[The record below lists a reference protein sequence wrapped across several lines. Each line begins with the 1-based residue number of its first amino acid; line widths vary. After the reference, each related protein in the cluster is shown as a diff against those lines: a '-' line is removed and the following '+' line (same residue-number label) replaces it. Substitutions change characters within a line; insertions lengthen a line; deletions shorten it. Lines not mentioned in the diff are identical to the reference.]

1 MLNVCHLTDNDD
13 SDQCN
18 SESSE
23 KPSTATENGQ
33 NQNGTTGNN
42 APGNSQ
48 PQTNNNSTG
57 DTATPPPVGDLKKHT
72 PAPSLSCIHCSLSF
86 NHRTELQ
93 AHMILQHGQLSND
106 HCQRIAISA
115 DQRQRVQTDSP
126 QLLNNFNPPCTTA
139 ATIYN
144 ITNGRQSSVAVGV
157 DMMKMNH

>member
-1 MLNVCHLTDNDD
+1 MLNVCRLTDNND

-23 KPSTATENGQ
+23 KPTTATENGQ
-33 NQNGTTGNN
+33 NQNGTTGN
-42 APGNSQ
+42 APASSQ
-48 PQTNNNSTG
+48 PQTNTNSTG
-57 DTATPPPVGDLKKHT
+57 DTATPPPVGNLKKHT
-72 PAPSLSCIHCSLSF
+72 PAPSLSCIHCSLGF

-115 DQRQRVQTDSP
+115 DQQQHVETDSP

-139 ATIYN
+139 ATTYN
-144 ITNGRQSSVAVGV
+144 ITNGRQTSVAVGV